1 MKIGSY
7 TLHQVHAGTFGL
19 DGGAMFGIIPKP
31 LWEKSNPP
39 DVQNR
44 INLAMR
50 CLLLKSDERVILVDN
65 GAGNKYSDKLK
76 DIYKFGDSMVSL
88 TDELMKHNVKPEDVT
103 DVILTHLHF
112 DHAGGTTQIQSGDPV
127 LTFPNAVHYVQRDHW
142 EHAVKPTERDRGS
155 FMKHD
160 FELLASYTNLE
171 LLDGP
176 VELFHGIDLLIT
188 NGHTVSQQLPKIS
201 DGTQTLFFCSDL
213 VPTTAHIP
221 FVYIMGYD
229 IHPLV
234 SLEDKK
240 KYLRIAN
247 EEDWILMFEHDP
259 EVAAAKIRRTD
270 KGYLLGEEVKF

>member
-1 MKIGSY
+1 MKIGPY
-7 TLHQVHAGTFGL
+7 TLHQIHAGTFGL

-39 DVQNR
+39 DEQNR
-44 INLAMR
+44 ISLAMR
-50 CLLLKSDERVILVDN
+50 CLLLKSDERIILIDN
-65 GAGNKYSDKLK
+65 GAGNKYTDKLRS
-76 DIYKFGDSMVSL
+76 IYKFGDSMVSL
-88 TDELMKHNVKPEDVT
+88 IAELNEYGVQPEEVT

-112 DHAGGTTQIQSGDPV
+112 DHAGGTTLIRYQDPV

-142 EHAVKPTERDRGS
+142 EHAFKSTERDQGS

-160 FELLASYTNLE
+160 FELLESYPKLE

-176 VELFHGIDLLIT
+176 GELFPGIDLIIT
-188 NGHTVSQQLPKIS
+188 NGHTTAQQLPKIS
-201 DGTQTLFFCSDL
+201 DGTETLFFCSDL

-229 IHPLV
+229 IRPLV

-240 KYLRIAN
+240 KYLRRAY
-247 EEDWILMFEHDP
+247 EEEWILMFEHDP
-259 EVAAAKIRRTD
+259 QVAAARIMPTD
-270 KGYLLGEEVKF
+270 KGYVLGEEVTI